1 MLIRG
6 VVVRGLLCKI
16 SAYLDRC
23 RDLGQAIDG

>member
-1 MLIRG
+1 
-6 VVVRGLLCKI
+6 VRGLLCKI